1 MASASGI
8 RAGAAYVELLVHDSA
23 LVRGLKAASAKLR
36 AFGATVASM
45 GTGLMTAGA
54 AIVTPLLASVKA
66 FAETGDKL
74 DEMSARTGVSVEA
87 LSEFEYAAS
96 LSGSSL
102 EDMEGSVRKM
112 QASIVKAGDGSKQA
126 TEAFARLGLGV
137 RQLQGLSPED
147 QFALIAQRLM
157 EIKDPTDRA
166 ATAMQIFGRSGTAL
180 LPMMKDLPA
189 LREEARKLGLVWSTE
204 DAKAAGV
211 LSDAMTSLWASLKR
225 IVTTIGAALAPFV
238 LQLVKDFQKVATAVQ
253 QWLSRNRGLVV
264 SALKLGVILAAAGA
278 ALFVLGKAFMFVAAI
293 VGGIATVFTAVGS
306 IIAGF
311 IGGIGTIISVVS
323 TVAGAVGTA
332 FTAISAAIA
341 AVGAPVLIVIAA
353 LAALA
358 VYALYAS
365 GVLESAWTAAVGAV
379 GDAASWLQD
388 RFAELKE
395 FATTTFKGIADALAA
410 GDVALAAR
418 IMWLGI
424 QVAWFKGLAAL
435 ALDADK
441 TERTQREAH
450 AKELA
455 DAEAALD
462 AARNEWL
469 GAIVEAGQKRREV
482 ETNVPPAARQLPE
495 TALPAVEQAVSK
507 FDVVGTFSAMA
518 TFGMGIGGSAAERT
532 AKSSE
537 ETARNTKRILDEVQS
552 GEATFE

>member
-1 MASASGI
+1 
-8 RAGAAYVELLVHDSA
+8 
-23 LVRGLKAASAKLR
+23 
-36 AFGATVASM
+36 
-45 GTGLMTAGA
+45 
-54 AIVTPLLASVKA
+54 
-66 FAETGDKL
+66 
-74 DEMSARTGVSVEA
+74 
-87 LSEFEYAAS
+87 
-96 LSGSSL
+96 
-102 EDMEGSVRKM
+102 
-112 QASIVKAGDGSKQA
+112 
-126 TEAFARLGLGV
+126 
-137 RQLQGLSPED
+137 
-147 QFALIAQRLM
+147 
-157 EIKDPTDRA
+157 
-166 ATAMQIFGRSGTAL
+166 MQIFGRSGTAL

-189 LREEARKLGLVWSTE
+189 LRDEARKLGLVWSTE

-211 LSDAMTSLWASLKR
+211 LADAMTSLWASLQR

-238 LQLVKDFQKVATAVQ
+238 LQLVKDFQEVATAVQ

-264 SALKLGVILAAAGA
+264 SALKLGIILAAAGA
-278 ALFVLGKAFMFVAAI
+278 ALYVLGKAFVFLAAI

-341 AVGAPVLIVIAA
+341 AVSTPVLIVIAA
-353 LAALA
+353 LAALGVALVA
-358 VYALYAS
+358 VGAYALYSS
-365 GVLESAWTAAVGAV
+365 GVLQTAWGSAV
-379 GDAASWLQD
+379 SWLQD

-395 FATTTFKGIADALAA
+395 FATTTFRGIADALAA

-424 QVAWFKGLAAL
+424 QVAWLKGVAALKGVWFGLKDWFLKTTNDMLYGAAAMVTNVFYDLQSTWASAVNFWADTLGSFASLFKRTWNEIVGWAAKLWTGLLSMVDPSINVEATNKQIDQDTKRRNEEVSRQTLNARLGRAQEGPDIEKERQGVLAAL

-450 AKELA
+450 AKELG

-469 GAIVEAGQKRREV
+469 GAIVEAGQKRRDV

-495 TALPAVEQAVSK
+495 TALPAVEQAAQK
-507 FDVVGTFSAMA
+507 FDVVGTFSALA
-518 TFGMGIGGSAAERT
+518 TFGMGVGGSAAERT
-532 AKSSE
+532 AKASE